1 MNIFKFRAE
10 CLHDVVALLEDFKP
24 TKATIDFEME
34 VDVVCTL
41 HTVAELDEVITYMR
55 PIADSHVMIET
66 IKPINE
72 YTGERLLGPTQQK
85 YNMPQPQKG
94 YIPAHICE
102 LENPE
107 EGKEYNQSEL
117 EFINDLK
124 K

>member
-55 PIADSHVMIET
+55 PIPDSHVMIET

-72 YTGERLLGPTQQK
+72 YTGIREK
-85 YNMPQPQKG
+85 
-94 YIPAHICE
+94 
-102 LENPE
+102 
-107 EGKEYNQSEL
+107 
-117 EFINDLK
+117 
-124 K
+124 